1 MDETNRPYSIF
12 WPLLLIVAGV
22 FLLLNALG
30 LIPGDFWGVF
40 VRLWPLLLI
49 VGGLDSLYRRESFV
63 GPILFIGLG
72 TVLLL
77 SNLGYVQ
84 LASWTVFL
92 RLWPVLLI
100 AFGLD
105 ILIGHRGVWSAVAGV
120 TLGLLLVAGVFWYA
134 STLPEARTVESETIS
149 QPLAEVRSA
158 EVNLGQIFGEMN
170 VSGDASGDNLIEG
183 QVQLG
188 RNQTFSQDYV
198 IRNGTGVYS
207 LSSTTA
213 DAYFPFLNPAT
224 SPVWNLNLTGD
235 IPLSLDMSL
244 VIGSQHIDLTGLT
257 VERLETSVV
266 IGQTRLILA
275 ESDPFEG
282 RTSAVIGQVVVLVP
296 RDVPLR
302 VQLSTALTGIS
313 FPTGFTRDDD
323 VLYNQAAGLDGEAIE
338 LELSVPLGSVRI
350 EYVD

>member
-1 MDETNRPYSIF
+1 MDESNRPYSVF
-12 WPLLLIVAGV
+12 WPLLLIAAGV

-30 LIPGDFWGVF
+30 LIQGDFWGVF
-40 VRLWPLLLI
+40 LRLWPLLFI

-72 TVLLL
+72 TVILL

-105 ILIGHRGVWSAVAGV
+105 ILIGHRTVWSAVAGV
-120 TLGLLLVAGVFWYA
+120 ALGLLLVAGVFWYA
-134 STLPEARTVESETIS
+134 STLPEANIVESEAIS
-149 QPLAEVRSA
+149 QPLGEVQAAEID
-158 EVNLGQIFGEMN
+158 LGQIFGDMN
-170 VSGDASGDNLIEG
+170 ISGGASSNLLIEG

-188 RNQTFSQDYV
+188 RNQTFNQDYI
-198 IRNGTGVYS
+198 IRNERGVYTFN
-207 LSSTTA
+207 STTA
-213 DAYFPFLNPAT
+213 DAYFPFINPAT

-235 IPLSLDMSL
+235 VPLSLDLSL
-244 VIGSQHIDLTGLT
+244 VIGSQHIDLTGVN
-257 VERLETSVV
+257 VERIETSLV
-266 IGQTRLILA
+266 IGQTRLILS
-275 ESDPFEG
+275 EGDPFEG
-282 RTSAVIGQVVVLVP
+282 STSTVIGQVVVVVP

-302 VQLSTALTGIS
+302 IQLSTALTGTS
-313 FPTGFTRDDD
+313 FPNGFTREDD
-323 VLYNQAAGLDGEAIE
+323 VVYNQAAGLDGEAIE

-350 EYVD
+350 EYTD